1 MNDAV
6 RVSTDGLLTTAELA
20 ARPDFTLGLAAVSP
34 STRTIAGPGGTTD
47 VEPRVMQVLVVLAD
61 GAGQVVTRETLFR
74 RCWGGVYVGD
84 DSLNRA
90 IAAVRKLAAD
100 VAGGSFEIETIPRTG
115 YRLSGQVATLLDDC
129 GPDDALSAAAE
140 RTVSR
145 RVLMGSGAAAIV
157 IAGVGGTWLT
167 VRRRSDARFDE
178 LVGVAETAIRTEDA
192 NESIIRS
199 LEEAVEI
206 RPGSARAWGLLA
218 FFNVILAQLSEP
230 KVAGPL
236 IDHAQDAARRALSLN
251 PREPNALL
259 AMFELQGSTLD
270 WFTRDQRLRQIIAI
284 DPSRIWPI
292 AELVLMLQAAGLTRE
307 SWRWNERAIALVP
320 LSEDFLSKRALKLWV
335 AGRVADA
342 DKVIDQVRAL
352 YPTDNWAW
360 FVRFLIFAMTGRA
373 QAAQTLLDS
382 NPKFIAN
389 PVEARMWRTALPA
402 LTTPSKD
409 AIENVRQ
416 ACFDAAKLVGQ
427 THGQGAMILSA
438 LGDLDG
444 GFAIANG
451 ALLGRG
457 SVIKVEQPGS
467 RAASENAIDRT
478 NMQWLFTPPCAAMRR
493 DPRFGPLCDGIGL
506 TEYWRRRGVQP
517 DYRAP
522 ER

>member
-1 MNDAV
+1 
-6 RVSTDGLLTTAELA
+6 
-20 ARPDFTLGLAAVSP
+20 
-34 STRTIAGPGGTTD
+34 
-47 VEPRVMQVLVVLAD
+47 MQVLVVLAD

-115 YRLSGQVATLLDDC
+115 YRLSGQVTALLEDR
-129 GPDDALSAAAE
+129 GPDAALSTAAE
-140 RTVSR
+140 REVSR
-145 RVLMGSGAAAIV
+145 RVMLGSGAAVVAL
-157 IAGVGGTWLT
+157 AGAGGAWLT
-167 VRRRSDARFDE
+167 VRRRSDARFDA
-178 LVGVAETAIRTEDA
+178 LIGVAEGAIRTEDA
-192 NESIIRS
+192 NQEIIRS
-199 LEEAVEI
+199 LKEAVKI

-236 IDHAQDAARRALSLN
+236 IVHAQDAARRALSIDAK
-251 PREPNALL
+251 EPNALL

-284 DPSRIWPI
+284 DPTRIWAI

-307 SWRWNERAIALVP
+307 SRSWNERAIALVP
-320 LSEDFLSKRALKLWV
+320 LSLDFLSKRAMKLWIS
-335 AGRVADA
+335 GRVPEA

-352 YPTDNWAW
+352 YPTVDWPW
-360 FVRFLIFAMTGRA
+360 WVRFLIFAMTGRA
-373 QAAQTLLDS
+373 QAAQAMLS
-382 NPKFIAN
+382 ANPKILQN
-389 PVEARMWRTALPA
+389 PAEVAMWRTALPA
-402 LTTPSKD
+402 LAEPSTA
-409 AIENVRQ
+409 AIKRTRQ
-416 ACFDAAKLVGQ
+416 ACFDAAKAANQ
-427 THGQGAMILSA
+427 TYGQGVMILSR
-438 LGDLDG
+438 LGDVDG
-444 GFAIANG
+444 AFAIANG
-451 ALLGRG
+451 SLLSLGPIIRPE
-457 SVIKVEQPGS
+457 KPGS
-467 RAASENAIDRT
+467 RAAVQDAVDRV

-517 DYRAP
+517 DYRAS